1 MSSEVAATLMI
12 GRYNCNRQTVM
23 MYVGGS
29 YHHLPT
35 MHISFLSSFKSSR
48 HMYMYFFTSITQGG
62 GTPRTNAIR

>member
-12 GRYNCNRQTVM
+12 DRYICNRLTVM
-23 MYVGGS
+23 MYVGVS
-29 YHHLPT
+29 YHVPT

-62 GTPRTNAIR
+62 GTPRTNAKR